1 MKKKITYNNPYS
13 AMPTICDICGDN
25 IEDGD
30 DCWYVGDGTYICD
43 NDECIKEWENDNDNQ
58 EEK

>member
-13 AMPTICDICGDN
+13 SMPAICEVCGRD

-30 DCWYVGDGTYICD
+30 ECWYVGDGTYICD
-43 NDECIKEWENDNDNQ
+43 NDKCIKE
-58 EEK
+58 